1 MKNRQGLIWR
11 LFIVTC
17 IFSSCNMGNTDEMVE
32 TNFTPKGYS
41 GLPVLK
47 LDTQERSI
55 NSKEIWIE
63 GASYELYGTQGELLS
78 SGDLDIK
85 GRGNSTWSMPKKPY
99 SLKLAEKASLLD
111 MSKHKRWVL
120 LANYADKSLLRTE
133 AAFKLGYIFNNLAW
147 TPQSRQVDL
156 YLNGNYRGVYQL
168 TEQIKIDENRVDIK
182 KIKSDK
188 PQNGYILEADWRKG
202 EMYNFTTSKGV
213 VFCCFDPDE
222 DLDDVFDKIKT
233 DVQNVENV
241 LYSAYFIDATD
252 GYRKY
257 LDTESFIDWYFV
269 NEITKNVDS
278 QFGLSV
284 YMYYDEEKLK
294 YCMGPVWDFDYAIGN
309 VNYADSRYET
319 GWWVKN
325 SIWISRL
332 FEDPVFVVE
341 VKMRWNE
348 KKAEVQDVF
357 QYIDERAEYLNLA
370 ADYNFRKWLVLDK
383 QVAEAAYISG
393 SYRYQVDFVKLWLQE
408 RLYWLDGAINGL

>member
-1 MKNRQGLIWR
+1 
-11 LFIVTC
+11 
-17 IFSSCNMGNTDEMVE
+17 MGNTDEMVE

-269 NEITKNVDS
+269 NEITK
-278 QFGLSV
+278 
-284 YMYYDEEKLK
+284 
-294 YCMGPVWDFDYAIGN
+294 
-309 VNYADSRYET
+309 T
-319 GWWVKN
+319 
-325 SIWISRL
+325 
-332 FEDPVFVVE
+332 
-341 VKMRWNE
+341 
-348 KKAEVQDVF
+348 
-357 QYIDERAEYLNLA
+357 
-370 ADYNFRKWLVLDK
+370 
-383 QVAEAAYISG
+383 
-393 SYRYQVDFVKLWLQE
+393 
-408 RLYWLDGAINGL
+408 